1 MCNKISFLAVTPNLS
16 ILGHMLLRKLYINVV
31 IAKIL
36 LYLKSWY
43 GVPEPKY
50 LEFSQ
55 FYAAMTKKSV
65 FGNIFKTNHFRS
77 YVASYVVYK
86 YGHCEHFAV

>member
-31 IAKIL
+31 IANVL
-36 LYLKSWY
+36 LYLKSFY

-50 LEFSQ
+50 LEFSK
-55 FYAAMTKKSV
+55 FYAAMTKKIS
-65 FGNIFKTNHFRS
+65 FLAISSKLTIL
-77 YVASYVVYK
+77 
-86 YGHCEHFAV
+86 GHMLLHKL